1 MQFTAQ
7 VQASVRATANRIT
20 AQDLLSCVSLY
31 ILTTLTRYPYDN
43 IYEFNNN
50 TLILITMKRLTNII
64 TKINS
69 IMTELGTAAAYAK
82 LMYYHDIITR
92 PDGSCYVQCTW
103 IESDDQDQDL
113 TREQKL
119 TADQL
124 KDWNTTE

>member
-69 IMTELGTAAAYAK
+69 IMTELGTAAAYAIK
-82 LMYYHDIITR
+82 HYVGGVSTCTGWAFYKQITN
-92 PDGSCYVQCTW
+92 
-103 IESDDQDQDL
+103 
-113 TREQKL
+113 K
-119 TADQL
+119 
-124 KDWNTTE
+124 